1 MRNNL
6 TLTNCFELAVT
17 RSTKEMLRPPR
28 RRTLIATIS
37 KSKIRPLMELTS
49 LTKRKWTST
58 RTSRSSTLTMR
69 RWRTSRATFFEP
81 STLYRNQDWEEV
93 VRDMEQNFNVLDY
106 DDFEYLELG
115 VYSLM
120 KPPLSGEERGWTTFW
135 FYTIILL
142 PEAQKSETFQVQ
154 RNGYL
159 GLSPKKIP
167 FLPLP

>member
-1 MRNNL
+1 
-6 TLTNCFELAVT
+6 
-17 RSTKEMLRPPR
+17 
-28 RRTLIATIS
+28 
-37 KSKIRPLMELTS
+37 MELTS

-58 RTSRSSTLTMR
+58 RTSRSSTLKMR

-120 KPPLSGEERGWTTFW
+120 KPPLSGEERGWTTF
-135 FYTIILL
+135 
-142 PEAQKSETFQVQ
+142 
-154 RNGYL
+154 
-159 GLSPKKIP
+159 
-167 FLPLP
+167 